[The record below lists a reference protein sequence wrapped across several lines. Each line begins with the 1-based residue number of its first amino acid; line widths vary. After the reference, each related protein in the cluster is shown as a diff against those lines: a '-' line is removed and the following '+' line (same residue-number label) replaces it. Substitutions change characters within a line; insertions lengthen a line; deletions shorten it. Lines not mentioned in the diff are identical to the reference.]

1 MSALELLRRAAEIVE
16 SRRAAYGEPV
26 DLFEQVAKRWS
37 LTLGPR
43 ISPAQVVLCLLDL
56 KLSRLARDPRHA
68 DSLLDLIGYAI
79 VLQEVANTPIAVA
92 EAAEVAEA
100 QADQGV
106 AAAEA
111 LLNRA
116 EVDRRIR

>member
-1 MSALELLRRAAEIVE
+1 MNVREILDRAAGIIE
-16 SRRAAYGEPV
+16 SRRAQYGDPLS
-26 DLFEQVAKRWS
+26 LFEEIAQRWS
-37 LTLGPR
+37 LTLGTD
-43 ISPAQVVLCLLDL
+43 ITPAQAVLCLLDL

-79 VLQEVANTPIAVA
+79 VLQEVTDAPA
-92 EAAEVAEA
+92 ELAEVADEKT
-100 QADQGV
+100 DQGAV
-106 AAAEA
+106 AAEA